1 MTTPNRGRENGYRRR
16 IAGAAP
22 DADALY
28 RFLEC
33 LVGGGAAAVL
43 FLLSLPALVELT
55 SPLRSLSPMG
65 LVFAFLFVWLALWA
79 VIGTS
84 RERMNG

>member
-1 MTTPNRGRENGYRRR
+1 MTTPNRGRENGHRR

-43 FLLSLPALVELT
+43 FLFSLPALVELT
-55 SPLRSLSPMG
+55 SPLRSLSPMW
-65 LVFAFLFVWLALWA
+65 LVFAFLFAWLAFWA
-79 VIGTS
+79 VIGAS
-84 RERMNG
+84 RERIHG